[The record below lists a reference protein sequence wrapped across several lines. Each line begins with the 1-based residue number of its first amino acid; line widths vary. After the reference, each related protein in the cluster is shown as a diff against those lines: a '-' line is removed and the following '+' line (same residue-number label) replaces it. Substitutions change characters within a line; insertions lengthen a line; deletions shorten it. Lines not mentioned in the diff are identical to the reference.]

1 MLQLPIKAVDRVY
14 LLRKLVRIYRLW
26 AEDNRRP
33 GPAAT
38 INSDAE
44 ESGQAQVELHLT
56 IASSFA
62 VVASQPMQSTVRD
75 VVISA
80 AGRDKTRTSIDGFA
94 RRSQFWQ

>member
-26 AEDNRRP
+26 AEDKRR
-33 GPAAT
+33 PAAT